1 MNAAINIGVEDMM
14 ATVIRYGL
22 YIGALFQ
29 IVCLLACII
38 LPESSSEEMT
48 WSANKSADSEDES
61 SEHST
66 PQNTP
71 RRPHHRPRKQDK
83 KKRR

>member
-29 IVCLLACII
+29 VICLLACII
-38 LPESSSEEMT
+38 LPESSSEEI
-48 WSANKSADSEDES
+48 SFNNNKVNIYS
-61 SEHST
+61 SIM
-66 PQNTP
+66 
-71 RRPHHRPRKQDK
+71 DDL
-83 KKRR
+83 